1 VRRRRAKKVTR
12 IEQRSCDSVA
22 DDEDACPWRWCGKG
36 MAEEGSAYAVVVAVT
51 SVVAVVV
58 VAVVVAA
65 AAVVVGIVAGLVGK
79 TAC

>member
-1 VRRRRAKKVTR
+1 MRRRRAKKAMKKER
-12 IEQRSCDSVA
+12 LSCDSAV

-36 MAEEGSAYAVVVAVT
+36 RAEEGFAYAVVVAVT

-58 VAVVVAA
+58 VVVAA
-65 AAVVVGIVAGLVGK
+65 VVGIVAGLVGK